1 MHSWRISYA
10 VLVMFVALTLFLS
23 NTSVLAARCQIS
35 NVSYG
40 YPHQAATSQQILITT
55 MVAGSCASTGEDYYS
70 VRVDLV
76 DIPSGSIVSSNSTPI
91 GYYAT
96 NFTVTAENMVTTP
109 ANNGTWFLGIDVY
122 VIRAGG
128 TGGAYLL
135 DYKTVGNASIQVGPP
150 AVVPEFPSG
159 SVFGIVVG
167 LCSTALVMSRH
178 KRLRA
183 TNKS

>member
-1 MHSWRISYA
+1 MHYWRISYA

-135 DYKTVGNASIQVGPP
+135 DYKTVGNASIQVGSP

>member
-1 MHSWRISYA
+1 
-10 VLVMFVALTLFLS
+10 
-23 NTSVLAARCQIS
+23 
-35 NVSYG
+35 
-40 YPHQAATSQQILITT
+40 

-76 DIPSGSIVSSNSTPI
+76 NIPSGSIVSSNSTPI

-96 NFTVTAENMVTTP
+96 NFTVTAENIVTTP

-128 TGGAYLL
+128 TGGSYLL
-135 DYKTVGNASIQVGPP
+135 DYKTVGNASIQVGPL
-150 AVVPEFPSG
+150 AAVPEFPSG
-159 SVFGIVVG
+159 SVIGIVVG
-167 LCSTALVMSRH
+167 LCSTALVINRH

>member
-1 MHSWRISYA
+1 MHSRRISYV
-10 VLVMFVALTLFLS
+10 VLVLLVTLTLFLS
-23 NTSVLAARCQIS
+23 NRSVLAARCQIS

-40 YPHQAATSQQILITT
+40 YHHQAATSQQILITT

-70 VRVDLV
+70 VRVDLI

-96 NFTVTAENMVTTP
+96 NFTVTAENIATTP
-109 ANNGTWFLGIDVY
+109 ANNGTWYLGIDVY

-128 TGGAYLL
+128 TGGSYLL
-135 DYKTVGNASIQVGPP
+135 DYRTVGNASIQVGPP
-150 AVVPEFPSG
+150 VAVPEFHSG
-159 SVFGIVVG
+159 SVIGIIIV
-167 LCSTALVMSRH
+167 LCSTALVMNRH
-178 KRLRA
+178 KKVRA